1 MDFVVAVLEH
11 SDRVVLIDF
20 CGDSID
26 DGLKKKVVAEMQRSF
41 SELVRLVLKLPYYSM
56 PTVLP
61 DLFLGGSAPRLRT
74 LKLTGISFP
83 GLPKL
88 LLSSPHL
95 VDLQLVDHIGYLSL
109 EAMVTALSTL
119 TSLRVLSLRLLSS
132 QSLPDRE
139 SSRPTPTRSLLPVLV
154 TLIYH
159 GFCEYLDDLVARID
173 APHLNKLDVTFV
185 DQNIF
190 EIRQIP
196 QFIQF
201 ITRTSTFDVLKT
213 AHISYQDFGAG
224 VRLLS
229 ETPIYRELSVK
240 IPYPYGE
247 LDLHFLCLERLC
259 TLPLPLL
266 SILEDL
272 YIFEGIACPNWP
284 NDTLWLEL
292 LRPFTAVKNLYLSGA
307 FASRIAPVL
316 QELVGERTTEVLPA
330 LETIY
335 VEESRTWGA
344 FQIGIEKLI
353 AARQLSGCPI
363 TVTLFLET
371 IEKKRRWNILL
382 CHEEYY

>member
-1 MDFVVAVLEH
+1 M
-11 SDRVVLIDF
+11 
-20 CGDSID
+20 
-26 DGLKKKVVAEMQRSF
+26 
-41 SELVRLVLKLPYYSM
+41 
-56 PTVLP
+56 
-61 DLFLGGSAPRLRT
+61 
-74 LKLTGISFP
+74 
-83 GLPKL
+83 
-88 LLSSPHL
+88 
-95 VDLQLVDHIGYLSL
+95 
-109 EAMVTALSTL
+109 
-119 TSLRVLSLRLLSS
+119 
-132 QSLPDRE
+132 
-139 SSRPTPTRSLLPVLV
+139 
-154 TLIYH
+154 YH